1 VSLPFRRECAYRAGV
16 SSRSP
21 EHWSLAKSLAFLAA
35 TFAIVFGSLLPAAV
49 AASPALGAPV
59 VLCSGDAAFVVYDE
73 DGGHPAPIRDTDLDS
88 LGCAAALLSGL
99 AATASPPPT
108 PAARLE
114 LPPFQPA
121 PLRANAGAAVE
132 HPAPRPPSTAPPRP

>member
-1 VSLPFRRECAYRAGV
+1 MSLPFRRKCAYRAGV

-73 DGGHPAPIRDTDLDS
+73 DGGHPAPIKDADVDS

-99 AATASPPPT
+99 AATSSPPPAS
-108 PAARLE
+108 PDRLA
-114 LPPFQPA
+114 LQPFQPA
-121 PLRANAGAAVE
+121 PLRANAEAAAE